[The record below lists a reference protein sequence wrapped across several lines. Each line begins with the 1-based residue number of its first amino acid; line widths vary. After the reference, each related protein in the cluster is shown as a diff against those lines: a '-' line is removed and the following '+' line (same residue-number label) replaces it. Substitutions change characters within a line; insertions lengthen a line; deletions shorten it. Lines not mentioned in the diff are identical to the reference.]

1 MFNVI
6 GIKDY
11 KKLSDLI
18 SLYLIKKGSNSLRWV
33 VW

>member
-6 GIKDY
+6 SIKDY

-18 SLYLIKKGSNSLRWV
+18 SLYFMKKALNKKGF
-33 VW
+33 

>member
-18 SLYLIKKGSNSLRWV
+18 SLYFMKKTLNKKGF
-33 VW
+33 